1 MAFMMSN
8 TLTRRR
14 VDSATRLSSLAGSS
28 ALNNFLPLRIV
39 WIVLNCRCDDNAKVK
54 EKMIYAS
61 SKDELKKRLV
71 GIATEV
77 QANDKSGFDMK
88 EVVERVVKV

>member
-1 MAFMMSN
+1 M
-8 TLTRRR
+8 LC
-14 VDSATRLSSLAGSS
+14 L
-28 ALNNFLPLRIV
+28 
-39 WIVLNCRCDDNAKVK
+39 CRCDDNAKVK

-61 SKDELKKRLV
+61 SMDELKKRLV

-88 EVVERVVKV
+88 MSSIVLSKFRLEVMLLEDTLGALVTSQSLFMLLCLQQAD

>member
-1 MAFMMSN
+1 MFAGGPSN
-8 TLTRRR
+8 NCFW
-14 VDSATRLSSLAGSS
+14 V
-28 ALNNFLPLRIV
+28 
-39 WIVLNCRCDDNAKVK
+39 CRCDDNAKVK

-88 EVVERVVKV
+88 DVVDRVIKV